1 MNIKFNEATG
11 EFEEVAENADNTID
25 NASAGTT
32 KLEIKFS
39 EKAPIRT
46 YCEETGLFE
55 YEDKQL
61 RDKVRQRKKQQHNN
75 DALEQRL
82 SGLKK
87 HLRRADLEE
96 HIGKTGNSSIGEVS
110 EQNKN
115 VAKIQTQHAKDYI
128 LRSRRQR

>member
-25 NASAGTT
+25 NASAETT

-87 HLRRADLEE
+87 HLRRA
-96 HIGKTGNSSIGEVS
+96 
-110 EQNKN
+110 
-115 VAKIQTQHAKDYI
+115 A
-128 LRSRRQR
+128 